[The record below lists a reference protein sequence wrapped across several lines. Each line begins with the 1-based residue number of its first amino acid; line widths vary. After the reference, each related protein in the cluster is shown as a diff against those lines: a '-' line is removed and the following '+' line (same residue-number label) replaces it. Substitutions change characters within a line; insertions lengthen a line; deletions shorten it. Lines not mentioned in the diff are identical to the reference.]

1 MGIGNMLMDILS
13 PILQSIGPYMPG
25 ETFPHF
31 FISKNGPGL
40 FENALVAALIVTVL
54 ACILGS
60 YLMIRNLSLLGDGLA
75 HVSFGGIC
83 IGIVIG
89 YTSPLIYALAFS
101 TVSAVL
107 IFTMQR
113 KEILAG
119 DASIAIFST
128 GMLGFGLVVLKIW
141 GDGITVDVEGY
152 LYGDL
157 LLLDDQN
164 LDFILI
170 ISTLSILSI
179 WLIRNALLATII
191 DPIAAQVQGIPEREI
206 GLFFSIITAAVIVS
220 MVKIVGVLLV
230 TALLITP
237 AATAKQVGNSFKSC
251 MFWAQI
257 FGFISV
263 ISGLYISAETGAGS
277 GSTIALV
284 AAVIFCFVAIYR
296 NIVMQQI
303 FPENN

>member
-54 ACILGS
+54 ACLIGS
-60 YLMIRNLSLLGDGLA
+60 FLMIRNLSLLGDGLA

-296 NIVMQQI
+296 NIVIQKI
-303 FPENN
+303 FPEDN

>member
-54 ACILGS
+54 ACLIGS

-89 YTSPLIYALAFS
+89 YASPLIYALAFS

-164 LDFILI
+164 LDFIVI
-170 ISTLSILSI
+170 ISTFSILSI

-296 NIVMQQI
+296 NIVMQKI